1 MEPCLAPHILG
12 LTPSLARTLLSFRDA
27 ILDLSEELLVM
38 GPMGILRMAASVQ
51 LFVS

>member
-27 ILDLSEELLVM
+27 ILDLSEELVM